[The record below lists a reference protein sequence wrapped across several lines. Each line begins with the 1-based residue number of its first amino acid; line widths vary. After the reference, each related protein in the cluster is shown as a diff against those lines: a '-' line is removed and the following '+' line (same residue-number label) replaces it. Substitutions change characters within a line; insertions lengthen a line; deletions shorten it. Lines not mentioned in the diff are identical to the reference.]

1 MSKSKL
7 YIKNMV
13 CPRCIAAVSKQAEDS
28 GLKVD
33 SVHLG
38 VVNLKKEPSNEEL
51 QSFKERLNESG
62 FELIDNTKSI
72 LLEQIKTL
80 IIDTIHHNDQF
91 ELNINWSHYISEKVN
106 YDYQYISSLFSTV
119 TGITLEHY
127 IINQKIEKAKEYL
140 FYDELSVKE
149 IAFKLGYSSVA
160 HLSTQFKK
168 VTGLTPSQF
177 KELRNTDLRSS
188 LDKI

>member
-1 MSKSKL
+1 
-7 YIKNMV
+7 MV
-13 CPRCIAAVSKQAEDS
+13 CPRCIAAVSKQAEDV
-28 GLKVD
+28 GLQVD
-33 SVHLG
+33 SVQLG
-38 VVNLKKEPSNEEL
+38 VVNLTNEPSNEEL
-51 QSFKERLNESG
+51 RSFKESLNESG
-62 FELIDNTKSI
+62 FELIDNAKSI

-91 ELNINWSHYISEKVN
+91 EMNINWSHFISEKVN
-106 YDYQYISSLFSTV
+106 YDYQYISSLFSAV